1 MPPFKT
7 SHKLLV
13 AFGGFLALLF
23 GWRWLGY
30 PTSLDE
36 ASFLRKLSSQVTSGT
51 QELRLSDLMPG
62 DWELVCESHGYDG
75 PLYLKRY
82 NKIFEPVAP
91 PQDGV
96 WGLIFISNDGSYKS
110 AVGSCRVPG
119 VRLYTNGC
127 TERGQAVLLRGTS
140 HGECPEF
147 KVRHRLTNQ
156 STGLSKAALLPSR
169 DFQRYET
176 EWET

>member
-1 MPPFKT
+1 
-7 SHKLLV
+7 
-13 AFGGFLALLF
+13 
-23 GWRWLGY
+23 
-30 PTSLDE
+30 
-36 ASFLRKLSSQVTSGT
+36 
-51 QELRLSDLMPG
+51 MPG

>member
-1 MPPFKT
+1 MPPFKAP
-7 SHKLLV
+7 HKLLV
-13 AFGGFLALLF
+13 TLGVFFVFLF

-30 PTSLDE
+30 PISLDE
-36 ASFLRKLSSQVTSGT
+36 AFFLRKLSSQVTSGA
-51 QELRLSDLMPG
+51 QELRLPDLMPG

-82 NKIFEPVAP
+82 NKTFEPVAP

-110 AVGSCRVPG
+110 AVGSCRAPG

-127 TERGQAVLLRGTS
+127 TERNQAVLLRGTN
-140 HGECPEF
+140 HGGCPEF
-147 KVRHRLTNQ
+147 TAKYR
-156 STGLSKAALLPSR
+156 
-169 DFQRYET
+169 
-176 EWET
+176 